1 MPNPNLVSSASLLL
15 PDAVASGRRLGCLLL
30 AIVFCLFGACRAQA
44 QSATESVVYSF
55 AGAADSETP
64 TASLIQAGNGNFYGT
79 TLGNFFTDYGSIFQ
93 VTPSGTF
100 TTIYNFGGI
109 TDSATPFAPLYQGA
123 DGNLYGTTYGNLLLG
138 TDGSVFYITPSGTLS
153 TVYSF
158 TGGNDGSNPTSGLV
172 QLGDGSFD
180 GTTSFGGGS
189 SNSGTIFNV
198 GVSTPESIL
207 VSFTKYNGASPGSAP
222 VEGSGG
228 NLYGVTSGGGDN
240 NFGAIYQLTST
251 GTINVIYSF
260 TGGADGASPYGPLVE
275 GPDGSFYG
283 TTSLDGAQRAGTIFK
298 VTSAGIL
305 TTLYSL
311 NGTTDGNSPLA
322 LFLGGDGML
331 YGNTYSGG
339 ANGKGTFFR
348 ITTAG
353 VFTALYSF
361 TSTDATAF
369 QGGVVEG
376 SDSSFWGTGS
386 AGGANSYGGVY
397 KVVLSP
403 APPAPVTLTASTASF
418 DLGDP
423 VTLSWSVNNA
433 FSTTMQRCNATITPA
448 PISAAG
454 WAGSQTSTFNSTT
467 GLLTGSATIT
477 PAYPGTY
484 TYGLTCGGSESG
496 TTTVTIGGAAALT
509 ILTQPT
515 LPTAYANVPYN
526 QTIAVSGGVQ
536 PYTFSVST
544 GSLPA
549 GLSLNASTGVI
560 SGTPANTGISTFTI
574 KVTDSNASGA
584 ATTTA
589 NFDLTV
595 VQKLALAN
603 TALPDGRIGTAY
615 SQQLDATGGTPP
627 YTFSVAANST
637 MPAGLSLSASGL
649 VSGTPTVAAANTFA
663 VVIKD
668 SASQSINA
676 NVTLTIDPLLSSSGI
691 LTLNPNSI
699 SVGGSTVATLNIT
712 TPSGS
717 PAMTGTVQFTANGIP
732 LGSPVTPT
740 NGVATLTTPA
750 FNSSGT
756 VVIAAFYSGDPNFL
770 ALGYPAQNLT
780 VSVAAQPAISISPGT
795 ASVAT
800 GSSAML
806 TALLYNFASG
816 TQVTLACGQL
826 PTDVTCSFQNVTN
839 TSATIVINT
848 SNTTTSSLQNKG
860 AHQTRPCTR
869 ALAALPALA
878 LLGLLGLRR
887 RNLFARLLMILF
899 VAAAAFAAQ
908 GCGGTTKTT
917 NQAGTGTSAITV
929 TATAGSQTA
938 SAQFI
943 LTVHD

>member
-1 MPNPNLVSSASLLL
+1 MPNPSLVSSASLLL
-15 PDAVASGRRLGCLLL
+15 PDAVASGPRLGCLLL
-30 AIVFCLFGACRAQA
+30 AVVFCLFGACRAQA

-55 AGAADSETP
+55 AGATDSESP
-64 TASLIQAGNGNFYGT
+64 AASLIQAGNGNFYGT
-79 TLGNFFTDYGSIFQ
+79 TLGNLYPDYGSIFQ

-123 DGNLYGTTYGNLLLG
+123 DGNLYGTTFGNLIFG
-138 TDGSVFYITPSGTLS
+138 TDGSVFYITPAGTLT

-158 TGGNDGSNPTSGLV
+158 TGGSDGDGPASGLV

-180 GTTSFGGGS
+180 GTTLSGGS
-189 SNSGTIFNV
+189 NNGTIFNV

-207 VSFTKYNGASPGSAP
+207 VSFNTYNGSSPSSAP
-222 VEGSGG
+222 VEGSDG
-228 NLYGVTSGGGDN
+228 NLYGVTSSGGENGH
-240 NFGAIYQLTST
+240 GAIYQLTPT
-251 GTINVIYSF
+251 GTINTIYSF
-260 TGGADGASPYGPLVE
+260 TGSADGSNPAGPLVE

-283 TTSLDGAQRAGTIFK
+283 ATGSAGAQGAGTIFK
-298 VTSAGIL
+298 VTSAGVL

-311 NGTTDGNSPLA
+311 NGTTDGGSPVA

-331 YGNTYSGG
+331 YGNSTTGG
-339 ANGKGTFFR
+339 ANRKGTFFR
-348 ITTAG
+348 ATNAG
-353 VFTALYSF
+353 VFAALYSF
-361 TSTDATAF
+361 TSTDATAP

-376 SDSSFWGTGS
+376 SDGSFWGTGS
-386 AGGANSYGGVY
+386 AGGANNYGGVY
-397 KVVLSP
+397 KVALSP

-454 WAGSQTSTFNSTT
+454 WSGPQTSTFNSTT
-467 GLLTGSATIT
+467 GLLTGSVTIT
-477 PAYPGTY
+477 PTYPGTY

-496 TTTVTIGGAAALT
+496 TTTIVIGGAAALT
-509 ILTQPT
+509 IITPST
-515 LPTAYANVPYN
+515 LPTAYVNVPYS

-549 GLSLNASTGVI
+549 GLSLNATTGVI
-560 SGTPANTGISTFTI
+560 SGTPAATGISTFTI

-595 VQKLALAN
+595 VQKLALTN

-627 YTFSVAANST
+627 YTFSVAKNST

-663 VVIKD
+663 VIVTD
-668 SASQSINA
+668 SASQSITA

-699 SVGGSTVATLNIT
+699 SVGGTTVATLSIT
-712 TPSGS
+712 TPPGS
-717 PAMTGTVQFTANGIP
+717 PAMTGTVQFTANGIA
-732 LGSPVTPT
+732 LGSPVALT

-770 ALGYPAQNLT
+770 ALGYPAQDLT
-780 VSVAAQPAISISPGT
+780 VSVTAQPAISISPGS

-826 PTDVTCSFQNVTN
+826 PTDVTCSFQNVIN

-848 SNTTTSSLQNKG
+848 SNTTTSSLQNNG
-860 AHQTRPCTR
+860 TDPARSGTR

-887 RNLFARLLMILF
+887 RNLFARLLMILA

-908 GCGGTTKTT
+908 GCGNSTKTT
-917 NQAGTGTSAITV
+917 NQAGTGTTAITV
-929 TATAGSQTA
+929 TATAGTQTA

-943 LTVHD
+943 LTVHN

>member
-1 MPNPNLVSSASLLL
+1 MRNPSLVSSASLLL
-15 PDAVASGRRLGCLLL
+15 PDVVASGRRLSCLLL
-30 AIVFCLFGACRAQA
+30 AVVFCLFGACRAQA
-44 QSATESVVYSF
+44 QTATESVVYSF
-55 AGAADSETP
+55 TGAADSASP
-64 TASLIQAGNGNFYGT
+64 AASLIQAGDGNFYGT
-79 TLGNFFTDYGSIFQ
+79 TLGILFSTYGSIFQ
-93 VTPSGTF
+93 VTPSGAF
-100 TTIYNFGGI
+100 TTLYNFGGI

-123 DGNLYGTTYGNLLLG
+123 DGNLYGTTFGNLVFG
-138 TDGSVFYITPSGTLS
+138 TDGSVFYITPAGALT

-158 TGGNDGSNPTSGLV
+158 TGGSDGDGPASGLV
-172 QLGDGSFD
+172 QLGNGSFD
-180 GTTSFGGGS
+180 GTTLSGGS
-189 SNSGTIFNV
+189 NNGTIFNV

-207 VSFTKYNGASPGSAP
+207 VSFNTYNGLSPTAPP
-222 VEGSGG
+222 VEGSDR
-228 NLYGVTSGGGDN
+228 NLYGVTTEGGENGR
-240 NFGAIYQLTST
+240 GAIYQLTPA
-251 GTINVIYSF
+251 GTINSIYSF
-260 TGGADGASPYGPLVE
+260 TAGGADGSLPEGPLVE

-283 TTSLDGAQRAGTIFK
+283 ATNQSGAQGAGTIFK
-298 VTSAGIL
+298 VTSAGVL

-311 NGTTDGNSPLA
+311 NGTTDGGNPVG
-322 LFLGGDGML
+322 LFLAGDGML
-331 YGNTYSGG
+331 YGNTSSGG
-339 ANGKGTFFR
+339 TNGKGTFFR
-348 ITTAG
+348 VTTAG

-361 TSTDATAF
+361 TSTDATVA
-369 QGGVVEG
+369 QGAVVEG
-376 SDSSFWGTGS
+376 SDGSFWGTGS

-454 WAGSQTSTFNSTT
+454 WAGPQTSTFNSTT
-467 GLLTGSATIT
+467 GLLTGSVTIT
-477 PAYPGTY
+477 PTYPGTY

-496 TTTVTIGGAAALT
+496 TTSIVIGGAAALT
-509 ILTQPT
+509 ILTPST
-515 LPTAYANVPYN
+515 LPTAYVNVPYS

-544 GSLPA
+544 GSLPT
-549 GLSLNASTGVI
+549 GLSLNAATGVI
-560 SGTPANTGISTFTI
+560 SGTPVTTGISTFTI

-595 VQKLALAN
+595 LQKLALAN
-603 TALPDGRIGTAY
+603 RTLPDGRIGTAY
-615 SQQLDATGGTPP
+615 SLQLDATGGTPP
-627 YTFSVAANST
+627 YTFSLAKNST
-637 MPAGLSLSASGL
+637 MPAGVSLSTSGL
-649 VSGTPTVAAANTFA
+649 VSGTPTVAAANTFG
-663 VVIKD
+663 VVITD
-668 SASQSINA
+668 SGSQSITA
-676 NVTLTIDPLLSSSGI
+676 NVSLTIDPLLSSTGI

-699 SVGGSTVATLNIT
+699 SVGGNTVATLNIT

-717 PAMTGTVQFTANGIP
+717 PAITGTVQFTANGIA
-732 LGSPVTPT
+732 LGSPIALT
-740 NGVATLTTPA
+740 NGAATLTTPA

-756 VVIAAFYSGDPNFL
+756 EVIAAFYSGDPNFL
-770 ALGYPAQNLT
+770 ALGYPAQDLMI
-780 VSVAAQPAISISPGT
+780 SASAQPAISISPGS
-795 ASVAT
+795 ASVTT

-848 SNTTTSSLQNKG
+848 SNTTTSSLQNN
-860 AHQTRPCTR
+860 ATHPTRAGTR

-887 RNLFARLLMILF
+887 RNLFARLLMILA

-908 GCGGTTKTT
+908 GCGDSTKTT
-917 NQAGTGTSAITV
+917 NLAGTGTSAISV

-938 SAQFI
+938 NAQFI
-943 LTVHD
+943 LTVHN

>member
-1 MPNPNLVSSASLLL
+1 MLNPRLVSSASLLL

-30 AIVFCLFGACRAQA
+30 AVVFCLFGACRAQA

-64 TASLIQAGNGNFYGT
+64 AASLIQAGDGNFYGT
-79 TLGNFFTDYGSIFQ
+79 TLGNIYPDYGSIFQ
-93 VTPSGTF
+93 VTPSGAF

-123 DGNLYGTTYGNLLLG
+123 DGNLYGTTYGNLIFG
-138 TDGSVFYITPSGTLS
+138 TDGSVFYITPAGALT

-158 TGGNDGSNPTSGLV
+158 TGGSDGANPVSGLV
-172 QLGDGSFD
+172 QLGDSSFD
-180 GTTSFGGGS
+180 GTTSFGGS
-189 SNSGTIFNV
+189 SNDGTIFNA

-207 VSFTKYNGASPGSAP
+207 VSFNSYNGGSPGSAP
-222 VEGSGG
+222 VEGSDG
-228 NLYGVTSGGGDN
+228 NLYGVTPNGGENGR
-240 NFGAIYQLTST
+240 GAVYQLTPA
-251 GTINVIYSF
+251 GIINAIYSF
-260 TGGADGASPYGPLVE
+260 TGNDDGSSPSGPLVE

-283 TTSLDGAQRAGTIFK
+283 ATSSAGAQGAGTIFK
-298 VTSAGIL
+298 VTPAGVL

-311 NGTTDGNSPLA
+311 NGTTDGESPLA
-322 LFLGGDGML
+322 LFLGGDGVL

-348 ITTAG
+348 VTTAG

-361 TSTDATAF
+361 TSTDANEF

-376 SDSSFWGTGS
+376 SDGSFWGTGS
-386 AGGANSYGGVY
+386 AGGAHSYGGVY

-403 APPAPVTLTASTASF
+403 APPAPVTLTASAASF

-454 WAGSQTSTFNSTT
+454 WSGPQTSTFNSTT
-467 GLLTGSATIT
+467 GLLTGSVTIT
-477 PAYPGTY
+477 PTYPGAY

-496 TTTVTIGGAAALT
+496 TTTITIGGAAALT
-509 ILTQPT
+509 ILTPPT
-515 LPTAYANVPYN
+515 LPTAYTNAPYS
-526 QTIAVSGGVQ
+526 QAIAVSGGVQ

-560 SGTPANTGISTFTI
+560 SGTPVTTGISTFTI

-584 ATTTA
+584 ATATA

-595 VQKLALAN
+595 LQKLALTN

-627 YTFSVAANST
+627 YTFSVAKNSA

-663 VVIKD
+663 VTVTD
-668 SASQSINA
+668 SASQSITA

-699 SVGGSTVATLNIT
+699 SVGGNTVATLSIT

-717 PAMTGTVQFTANGIP
+717 PAMTGTVQFTANGIA
-732 LGSPVTPT
+732 LGSPVAPT

-756 VVIAAFYSGDPNFL
+756 VAIAAFYSGDPNFL
-770 ALGYPAQNLT
+770 ALGYPAQDLT
-780 VSVAAQPAISISPGT
+780 VSVAAQPAISINPST
-795 ASVAT
+795 ASIAT
-800 GSSAML
+800 GSSISLA
-806 TALLYNFASG
+806 AFLYNFASG
-816 TQVTLACGQL
+816 AQITLACGPL
-826 PTDVTCSFQNVTN
+826 PTDVTCSFPSVTS

-848 SNTTTSSLQNKG
+848 SNTTTSSLQNNSPKQ
-860 AHQTRPCTR
+860 ARPGTR

-878 LLGLLGLRR
+878 LLGLLGVRR
-887 RNLFARLLMILF
+887 RNLFARLLMILA

-908 GCGGTTKTT
+908 GCGSSSTKTT
-917 NQAGTGTSAITV
+917 NLAGTGTSVITV
-929 TATAGSQTA
+929 TATAGTQTA
-938 SAQFI
+938 STQFI